1 MVQYLP
7 FFVTES
13 QIVVKKCS
21 PVFCSSVSCYPA
33 FMHPDL
39 RRRVWAHMKSGLMKG
54 LCNMFSIKNPRY
66 KILEENYLL
75 DQQEYR
81 SFGIQYD
88 GGMVKDL
95 SVDRS
100 KVKRLVDQCNRLC
113 VSERHLQDVVD
124 DFLIGE

>member
-1 MVQYLP
+1 
-7 FFVTES
+7 
-13 QIVVKKCS
+13 
-21 PVFCSSVSCYPA
+21 
-33 FMHPDL
+33 
-39 RRRVWAHMKSGLMKG
+39 
-54 LCNMFSIKNPRY
+54 MFSIKNPRY